1 MAFWR
6 ERRYVITVPLDIGKV
21 ISDTDE
27 YFRTKRMID
36 KFAPQYPCGFETTL
50 RRALAGVVHNSK
62 LFLVGTAARVFL
74 FCFDFSAPILGGAT
88 KVHVWPEQFGWYRH
102 RPEQQSL
109 GRGDLV
115 PPLSPSRFPGYPSFL
130 LFDLSFGQKW
140 APPRIIT

>member
-74 FCFDFSAPILGGAT
+74 FCFDFSAPILGG
-88 KVHVWPEQFGWYRH
+88 
-102 RPEQQSL
+102 QQ
-109 GRGDLV
+109 
-115 PPLSPSRFPGYPSFL
+115 RFMCGPNSSGGIGTVQSSNRSVEAISFRL
-130 LFDLSFGQKW
+130 
-140 APPRIIT
+140 